1 MSIYCKWIAH
11 KYRTRAFVGEK
22 DERQVKVLI
31 LEGLIIREIKN
42 AIRMT
47 QAMVQFN
54 EEPLRF
60 GALNEVLD
68 IVSGFGDLEGVCECV
83 QRKVGYF
90 SKGERANYLKALFDT
105 LPLEHNM

>member
-22 DERQVKVLI
+22 DEWQVRVLI
-31 LEGLIIREIKN
+31 LDGLIIREIKN

-47 QAMVQFN
+47 QAMSEFN
-54 EEPLRF
+54 QEPLSF

-68 IVSGFGDLEGVCECV
+68 IVSDFGDLEGACGYV
-83 QRKVGYF
+83 QRISVR
-90 SKGERANYLKALFDT
+90 EREPTISRLF
-105 LPLEHNM
+105 LIHSLERNT